1 MAWSASGMFR
11 QTFIDIFDK
20 ALTTHDWDAASQFK
34 VALYNNSV
42 VPDFDC
48 TAAASAYGAG
58 GTWTTGNEVT
68 SSSEWPAGGIVL
80 ASNDVTAVAG
90 GIIMLDANDTA
101 SSAGATMSGI
111 YGCMIYMDAVT
122 TPVADQGLLA
132 VYFGGTGYSVT
143 SGTFTIQWNAS
154 GIARWDVA

>member
-20 ALTTHDWDAASQFK
+20 ALTTHDFDAAAQFK
-34 VALYNNSV
+34 VALYNNSIT
-42 VPDFDC
+42 PDFDVS
-48 TAAASAYGAG
+48 AANSAYNAG
-58 GTWTTGNEVT
+58 QWATANEVT
-68 SSSEWPAGGIVL
+68 SATEWAAGGVVL
-80 ASNDVTAVAG
+80 ASNDVTGVAG

-111 YGCMIYMDAVT
+111 YGCLIYMDAVT

>member
-20 ALTTHDWDAASQFK
+20 ALTTHDFDAAAQFK
-34 VALYNNSV
+34 VALYNNSIT
-42 VPDFDC
+42 PDFD
-48 TAAASAYGAG
+48 ASAANSAYNAG
-58 GTWTTGNEVT
+58 QWATANEVT
-68 SSSEWPAGGIVL
+68 SATEWAAGGVVL
-80 ASNDVTAVAG
+80 ASNDVTGVAG

-111 YGCMIYMDAVT
+111 YGCLIYMDAVT